1 MFGLFDKMEKLI
13 NKKNIAIIAIIGFFL
28 IFLSYF
34 LISKSNKDTEKYFD
48 IYLAS
53 LYNEDIQDI
62 DQKMTFLSKIED
74 PNVSFFADL
83 NLASIENL
91 DKYEKLDRDII
102 LLKKAIID
110 LDPGTLKSLSLDEN
124 FIFSD
129 IAKIYYLNLDIN
141 NFDIIYQD
149 NSEKIEN
156 FFIKAISRLKNENS

>member
-1 MFGLFDKMEKLI
+1 MEKLI

-28 IFLSYF
+28 IFFSYF
-34 LISKSNKDTEKYFD
+34 LISKSNRDTEKYFD

-62 DQKMTFLSKIED
+62 DQKMSYLSKIED

-83 NLASIENL
+83 NLGSIENL

-110 LDPGTLKSLSLDEN
+110 LDPETLKSLSLDEN

-141 NFDIIYQD
+141 NFDVIYQD

>member
-1 MFGLFDKMEKLI
+1 MEKLI
-13 NKKNIAIIAIIGFFL
+13 NKKNIAIIAIIGLFL

-62 DQKMTFLSKIED
+62 DQKMTYLSKIED

>member
-1 MFGLFDKMEKLI
+1 MEKLI
-13 NKKNIAIIAIIGFFL
+13 NKKNIAIIGFFL

-34 LISKSNKDTEKYFD
+34 LISKSNRETEKYFD

-62 DQKMTFLSKIED
+62 DQKMSYLSKIED

-83 NLASIENL
+83 NLGSIENL

-124 FIFSD
+124 FIFSE

>member
-1 MFGLFDKMEKLI
+1 MEKLI
-13 NKKNIAIIAIIGFFL
+13 NKKNIGIVAIIVFFL

-34 LISKSNKDTEKYFD
+34 LISKSNRDTEKYFD

-62 DQKMTFLSKIED
+62 DQKMSYLSKIED

-83 NLASIENL
+83 NLGSIENL
-91 DKYEKLDRDII
+91 DKYEKLERDII

-110 LDPGTLKSLSLDEN
+110 LDPETLKSLSLDEN

>member
-1 MFGLFDKMEKLI
+1 MEKLI

-34 LISKSNKDTEKYFD
+34 LISKSNRETEKYFD

-62 DQKMTFLSKIED
+62 DQKMSYLSKIEY

-83 NLASIENL
+83 NLGSIENL

>member
-1 MFGLFDKMEKLI
+1 MEKLI
-13 NKKNIAIIAIIGFFL
+13 NKRNIFVASGLAILLII
-28 IFLSYF
+28 LSYF
-34 LISKSNKDTEKYFD
+34 FLFNLNKESEKYFD
-48 IYLAS
+48 IYLAN
-53 LYNEDIQDI
+53 LYNEDIQGI
-62 DQKMTFLSKIED
+62 DQKMEYLSNIAD

-110 LDPGTLKSLSLDEN
+110 LDPETLKSLSFDEN

-141 NFDIIYQD
+141 NFDLIYQD
-149 NSEKIEN
+149 NTEEIDN

>member
-1 MFGLFDKMEKLI
+1 MEKLI

-28 IFLSYF
+28 IILSYF

-62 DQKMTFLSKIED
+62 DQKMSYLSKIED

-83 NLASIENL
+83 NLGSIENL

>member
-1 MFGLFDKMEKLI
+1 MEKLI
-13 NKKNIAIIAIIGFFL
+13 NKKNIAIIAIIVFFL
-28 IFLSYF
+28 TFLSYF
-34 LISKSNKDTEKYFD
+34 LISKSNRDTEKYFD

-62 DQKMTFLSKIED
+62 DQKMTYLSKIED

>member
-1 MFGLFDKMEKLI
+1 MEKLI

-34 LISKSNKDTEKYFD
+34 LISKSNRETEKYFD

-62 DQKMTFLSKIED
+62 DQKMSYLSKIED

>member
-1 MFGLFDKMEKLI
+1 MEKLI
-13 NKKNIAIIAIIGFFL
+13 NKKNIAIIAIIVFFL

-34 LISKSNKDTEKYFD
+34 LISKSNRDTEKYFD

-62 DQKMTFLSKIED
+62 DQKMSYLSKIED

-83 NLASIENL
+83 NLGSIENL
-91 DKYEKLDRDII
+91 DKYEKLERDLI

-110 LDPGTLKSLSLDEN
+110 LDPETLKSLSLDEN

-141 NFDIIYQD
+141 NFDRIYQD

>member
-1 MFGLFDKMEKLI
+1 MEKLI

-34 LISKSNKDTEKYFD
+34 LISKSNRETEKYFD

-62 DQKMTFLSKIED
+62 DQKMSYLSKIED

-124 FIFSD
+124 FIFSE

>member
-1 MFGLFDKMEKLI
+1 MEKLI

-62 DQKMTFLSKIED
+62 DQKMTYLSKIKD

>member
-1 MFGLFDKMEKLI
+1 MEKLI

-34 LISKSNKDTEKYFD
+34 FISKSNKDTEKYFD

-53 LYNEDIQDI
+53 IYNEDIQDI
-62 DQKMTFLSKIED
+62 DQKMSYLSKIED

-83 NLASIENL
+83 NLGSIENL

>member
-1 MFGLFDKMEKLI
+1 MEKLI
-13 NKKNIAIIAIIGFFL
+13 NNKNIAIIAIIGFFL

-34 LISKSNKDTEKYFD
+34 LISKSNRETEKYFD

-62 DQKMTFLSKIED
+62 DQKMSYLSKIEY

-83 NLASIENL
+83 NLGSIENL

-156 FFIKAISRLKNENS
+156 FFINAISRLKNENS

>member
-1 MFGLFDKMEKLI
+1 MEKLI

-62 DQKMTFLSKIED
+62 DQKMTYLSKIED

-110 LDPGTLKSLSLDEN
+110 LHPGTLKSLSLDEN

>member
-1 MFGLFDKMEKLI
+1 MEKLI

-34 LISKSNKDTEKYFD
+34 LISKSNRETEKYFD

-62 DQKMTFLSKIED
+62 DQKMSYLSKIEY

-83 NLASIENL
+83 NLGSIENL

-124 FIFSD
+124 FIFSE

>member
-1 MFGLFDKMEKLI
+1 MEKLI

-34 LISKSNKDTEKYFD
+34 LISKSNRDTEKYFD

-62 DQKMTFLSKIED
+62 DQKMTYLSKIED

-83 NLASIENL
+83 NLGSIENL

>member
-1 MFGLFDKMEKLI
+1 MEKLI
-13 NKKNIAIIAIIGFFL
+13 NKKNIGIVAIIVFFL

-34 LISKSNKDTEKYFD
+34 LISKSNRDTEKYFD

-62 DQKMTFLSKIED
+62 DQKMSYLSKIED

>member
-1 MFGLFDKMEKLI
+1 MEKLI

-34 LISKSNKDTEKYFD
+34 LISKSNRDTEKYFD

-62 DQKMTFLSKIED
+62 DQKMTYLSKIED

-124 FIFSD
+124 FIFRD

>member
-1 MFGLFDKMEKLI
+1 MFDQMEKLI
-13 NKKNIAIIAIIGFFL
+13 NKRNIFIASGLAILLII
-28 IFLSYF
+28 LSYF
-34 LISKSNKDTEKYFD
+34 FLFNLNKESEKYFD
-48 IYLAS
+48 IYLAN
-53 LYNEDIQDI
+53 LYNEDIQGI
-62 DQKMTFLSKIED
+62 DQKMEYLSNIAD
-74 PNVSFFADL
+74 PNISFFADL

-110 LDPGTLKSLSLDEN
+110 LDPETLKSLSFDEN

-141 NFDIIYQD
+141 NFDLIYQD
-149 NSEKIEN
+149 NTEEIDN

>member
-1 MFGLFDKMEKLI
+1 MEKLI

-62 DQKMTFLSKIED
+62 DQKMTYLSKIED

-124 FIFSD
+124 FIFSE